1 MILRLAVLFT
11 GYIASACGS
20 AASFVRTDLPWQTP
34 CDKHSL
40 CRRMVQERA
49 HAAARCSADPHCSS
63 PAGVDC
69 FAGEAFLLPF
79 RCAPSECVEV
89 AAFADS
95 IKECESWFPPLGV
108 DARRRTAHALL
119 AAAVNASVDE
129 TAFPAAAAAVQDYK
143 AMAKKGGK
151 KKK

>member
-1 MILRLAVLFT
+1 MIIRISTLFIV
-11 GYIASACGS
+11 YFASICS
-20 AASFVRTDLPWQTP
+20 YAAGFVRTDLPWQTP

-49 HAAARCSADPHCSS
+49 HASARCSADPHCSS
-63 PAGVDC
+63 PAAIDC
-69 FAGEAFLLPF
+69 FAAEAFLLPF

-95 IKECESWFPPLGV
+95 IRECESWFPPLSS

-119 AAAVNASVDE
+119 AAAVNASVDT
-129 TAFPAAAAAVQDYK
+129 TAFPAAAAAVQDYQ
-143 AMAKKGGK
+143 AMVKKKGK